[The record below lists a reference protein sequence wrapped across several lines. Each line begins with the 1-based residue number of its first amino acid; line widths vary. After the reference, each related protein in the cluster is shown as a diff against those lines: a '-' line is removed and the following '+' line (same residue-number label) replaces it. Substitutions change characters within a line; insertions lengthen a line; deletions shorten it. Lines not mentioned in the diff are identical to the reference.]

1 MRFLALLVLVV
12 GLLGFTP
19 AQAKAPVAIQPATS
33 NAAPVESDLVSLGA
47 GYFDFTKDTQSHL
60 QSADFRLEYR
70 WGISLLP
77 LISSYF
83 KSWDNYVQFHPF
95 VGAEFNS
102 WGSAYG
108 LGGFAMD
115 AYITRN
121 IIFTWSEGV
130 GFFEPGDM
138 RSLGSFIEFRSQAEL
153 GYRFDNDMRV
163 SAQISHISNA
173 GITKRN
179 PGAEIAGL
187 YVHIP
192 TSMFCSSTCTRK

>member
-1 MRFLALLVLVV
+1 MRFSALLVLVL
-12 GLLGFTP
+12 GLLAFTP
-19 AQAKAPVAIQPATS
+19 AQAKTPIASQPATS
-33 NAAPVESDLVSLGA
+33 NGAPVESDLVSLGL
-47 GYFDFTKDTQSHL
+47 GYFDFDKDQESHR

-70 WGISLLP
+70 WGLSLLP
-77 LISSYF
+77 LISPYF
-83 KSWDNYVQFHPF
+83 KSWDHYVQFHPF

-115 AYITRN
+115 AYITHN

-130 GFFEPGDM
+130 GFFEPGNL
-138 RSLGSFIEFRSQAEL
+138 RPLGSFIEFRSQAEL
-153 GYRFDNDMRV
+153 GYRFDNNVRV
-163 SAQISHISNA
+163 SAQLSHISNA

-187 YVHIP
+187 YVHLP
-192 TSMFCSSTCTRK
+192 TSLFCGSTCTRK